1 MSSGPSLSGEAALAA
16 HFSALDLSPGG
27 LLSVVLSVTLAL
39 AVTVTLTLEIKARLD
54 KARRERAFKA
64 LFRAVD
70 LKLKGALLATG
81 SAQINAAAALVNE
94 VQLRFGPLLAFAAPL
109 AGALKDL
116 GEVARGKVKQ
126 TLVCNCGRCVCG
138 APEPPTVTVSTPGA
152 SASAASA
159 GGGAASASA
168 ADPPWSPAAAARA
181 RRGRR
186 SDCPVIAAE
195 ANPLMRQGRR
205 RRPRLSGP

>member
-94 VQLRFGPLLAFAAPL
+94 CSCASVPCWPSQLLWRAPSRTW
-109 AGALKDL
+109 AKW
-116 GEVARGKVKQ
+116 
-126 TLVCNCGRCVCG
+126 
-138 APEPPTVTVSTPGA
+138 PGV
-152 SASAASA
+152 
-159 GGGAASASA
+159 G
-168 ADPPWSPAAAARA
+168 
-181 RRGRR
+181 
-186 SDCPVIAAE
+186 
-195 ANPLMRQGRR
+195 
-205 RRPRLSGP
+205 